1 MDVHVAII
9 GAGFSGIGA
18 AIRLQQQGITDVV
31 LLERANALGGTWRD
45 NDYPG
50 CACDVPSRLYSFS
63 FAQHSGWTRRFSAQP
78 EILAYLTRV
87 AAEYGITPRIRLGH
101 ALQSARWD
109 DAAQRWRIVTTGGSY
124 AARVLLLAT
133 GALSDA
139 SVPTIEGLDTFD
151 GPVFHS
157 SQWQHDVTLAGR
169 RVAVVG
175 TGASAI
181 QFVPAIQPTVGH
193 LTLFQRT
200 PPWIVPRHDRA
211 ISSVERGAYAAL
223 PGAQQA
229 VRAAIYATRELTF
242 LPFRHAALR
251 RLVTHLARRHL
262 VSQVADPALRARLT
276 PDYGIGCKRILV
288 SDDYYPALTRPN
300 VTVEPSAIVR
310 VRPGAIDTANGA
322 SHPAEVIV
330 LGTGFRPTDP
340 PLAPYIVGREGQS
353 LATAWRQTLTAY
365 NSTTV
370 AGFPNLFVI
379 PGPNAGL
386 GHTSMIYMIE
396 SQITHLVR
404 AVQHLERT
412 GAAALEPR
420 PDAQAAYVAH
430 VDAKMQATVW
440 MQGGCASWYLDHSGR
455 NSTLWPDF
463 TWRFRRRVSQ
473 FHAADYVIAP
483 RHAGAPSSHPVP
495 S

>member
-1 MDVHVAII
+1 MDVQVAII
-9 GAGFSGIGA
+9 GTGFTGIGA

-31 LLERANALGGTWRD
+31 LLERAGALGGTWRD

-63 FAQHSGWTRRFSAQP
+63 FAQNAAWSRRFSAQP
-78 EILAYLTRV
+78 EIQSYLERV
-87 AAEYGITPRIRLGH
+87 ADQQAIRPRIRFHH
-101 ALQSARWD
+101 ALQSAQWD
-109 DAAQRWRIVTTGGSY
+109 DAAQRWHVVTSGGRY
-124 AARVLLLAT
+124 TARVLVLAT

-139 SVPTIEGLDTFD
+139 STPAIDGLSDFA

-157 SQWQHDVTLAGR
+157 SQWRHDASLAGQ
-169 RVAVVG
+169 RVAVIG

-181 QFVPAIQPTVGH
+181 QFVPAIQPTVGT

-211 ISSVERGAYAAL
+211 ISAIERAAYRTI
-223 PGAQQA
+223 PGLQQL
-229 VRAAIYATRELTF
+229 VRAAIYALREITF
-242 LPFRHAALR
+242 LPFRHAVLR
-251 RLVTHLARRHL
+251 RLASRMASHHLQQQ
-262 VSQVADPALRARLT
+262 VSDPVLRAKLT

-288 SDDYYPALTRPN
+288 SDNYYPAVSQSNVHVETAAITRVVRDGI
-300 VTVEPSAIVR
+300 VTVDGV
-310 VRPGAIDTANGA
+310 T
-322 SHPAEVIV
+322 HPADVII

-340 PLAPYIVGREGQS
+340 PLAPFITGRDART
-353 LATAWRQTLTAY
+353 LASVWRETLTAY

-396 SQITHLVR
+396 SQIAHLVN
-404 AVQHLERT
+404 ALTHMTRT
-412 GAAALEPR
+412 GTAAIEPR
-420 PDAQAAYVAH
+420 PDAQDAYVRH
-430 VDAKMQATVW
+430 VDAKMRDTVW
-440 MQGGCASWYLDHSGR
+440 VQGGCASWYLDRSGR

-463 TWRFRRRVSQ
+463 TWRFRRRVSR
-473 FHAADYVIAP
+473 FDPRAYVMTPHRSSSPAP
-483 RHAGAPSSHPVP
+483 TVP
-495 S
+495 